1 MSATRE
7 ETPRLVLRRAG
18 VVTVVAVVAAAYLVF
33 VGARL
38 AVFEG
43 DPSGFV
49 TAGDQTTDVTS
60 APDSLLVATG
70 TRGYDGQAYYRLAR
84 DPLTDEV
91 TAEGITF
98 TRPAYWQTRIGYP
111 VAAWAVSAGGQASL
125 VPAVMLLLNLLGVV
139 LIALLAARLARALG
153 RNPWWGAVPA
163 LWAGYVVGVGQD
175 LTEPLAGALLLGSL
189 YAIRAG
195 GFVPATLA
203 LTAAALTRET
213 TLVLAVA
220 VLITSL
226 AAVAGTPRS
235 GSGRRTPPWWV
246 GAVPLVA
253 YAGWRSWVRARWTG
267 VAPEPPS
274 DNPLGPPVTALLDY
288 LGHAWANLGAEW
300 PNLVLLVPTLAGLLL
315 AAAALRHRTE
325 PLHERL
331 ALAGYLVLLLCLPV
345 WDRGQ
350 AYLRWGCEPML
361 LGWLLLIGRRRAAP
375 RPAEVTQP
383 VVRDDRALAVLAA
396 LSVVLWLVTATQSV
410 GYPRLDG
417 GWGGVWTWSS

>member
-1 MSATRE
+1 VSATRE
-7 ETPRLVLRRAG
+7 ATPRPVLSRAG
-18 VVTVVAVVAAAYLVF
+18 VATVVAVVAAAYLAF

-49 TAGDQTTDVTS
+49 SAGDQTTDVTS
-60 APDSLLVATG
+60 APDSLLVTTD

-91 TAEGITF
+91 AAEGITF

-111 VAAWAVSAGGQASL
+111 VAAWVVSAGGQASS
-125 VPAVMLLLNLLGVV
+125 VPFALLLLNLLAVV
-139 LIALLAARLARALG
+139 LIAFLAARLARALG

-195 GFVPATLA
+195 RFVPAA
-203 LTAAALTRET
+203 LTLTVAALTRET
-213 TLVLAVA
+213 TLVVAVA
-220 VLITSL
+220 VLLTSL
-226 AAVAGTPRS
+226 ASFAGTPRS
-235 GSGRRTPPWWV
+235 GLVRPAPPWWV
-246 GAVPLVA
+246 GAVPLVG
-253 YAGWRSWVRARWTG
+253 YAWWRTWVRARWSG
-267 VAPEPPS
+267 VAPDPPS
-274 DNPLGPPVTALLDY
+274 DNPLGTPVTALLDY
-288 LGHAWANLGAEW
+288 LGHALTHLGAEW
-300 PNLVLLVPTLAGLLL
+300 PNLVLLMPTLAGLLL
-315 AAAALRHRTE
+315 AASALRHRAE

-331 ALAGYLVLLLCLPV
+331 ALAGYLVVLLCLPV
-345 WDRGQ
+345 WERGQ

-361 LGWLLLIGRRRAAP
+361 LGWLLLIGRQ
-375 RPAEVTQP
+375 RPAQRPGDTTRPGRRE
-383 VVRDDRALAVLAA
+383 DRALRVMAA

-410 GYPRLDG
+410 GYPRIDG
-417 GWGGVWTWSS
+417 SWSGVWTWSS